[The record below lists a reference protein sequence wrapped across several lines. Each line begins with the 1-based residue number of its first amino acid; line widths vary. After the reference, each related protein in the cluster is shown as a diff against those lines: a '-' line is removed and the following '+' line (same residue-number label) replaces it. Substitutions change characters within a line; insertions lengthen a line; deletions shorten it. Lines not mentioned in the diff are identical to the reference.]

1 MATTDPASRS
11 TAPTGNGD
19 ARTPSPVPTVP
30 APTLQDRIQTLT
42 ELHAR
47 LATLRHVPTVLL
59 KPPTAFSPTFDVV
72 DPDFSVARFSANP
85 AHDLFQT
92 VRSVTETVRSEKV
105 QDALGAAK
113 TSEEG
118 DKSELGL
125 GVSIRPLSP
134 VGSPQPYIPPPVRSS
149 SLFSPPEDDPPPLR
163 AESLIEFVCSFNRG
177 TLPEF
182 KEPPVPP
189 DPGNELP
196 PPLPKCKLAI
206 WSRTKR
212 GPQNETTEVGRCGSW
227 FGNTKLSCPTVLRF
241 TISDVLTAYVSL
253 VFRSEE
259 DPLVV
264 ENVTVF
270 GPRERKLPHEQSHYQ
285 VFRVLS
291 QHIAKMLQ
299 SHPCVPLQTLM
310 HALVSYRALFV
321 DRCTSCQRVLSAEG
335 HIPPVGRIWAQKDS
349 SNLDGNHNQM
359 GPKGPTERDVPTP
372 EPVQLGDVTDHST
385 GYWEPR
391 HVTCLYS

>member
-125 GVSIRPLSP
+125 GVSMW
-134 VGSPQPYIPPPVRSS
+134 G
-149 SLFSPPEDDPPPLR
+149 
-163 AESLIEFVCSFNRG
+163 
-177 TLPEF
+177 
-182 KEPPVPP
+182 
-189 DPGNELP
+189 
-196 PPLPKCKLAI
+196 
-206 WSRTKR
+206 KR
-212 GPQNETTEVGRCGSW
+212 GKG
-227 FGNTKLSCPTVLRF
+227 K
-241 TISDVLTAYVSL
+241 
-253 VFRSEE
+253 
-259 DPLVV
+259 
-264 ENVTVF
+264 
-270 GPRERKLPHEQSHYQ
+270 RK
-285 VFRVLS
+285 
-291 QHIAKMLQ
+291 
-299 SHPCVPLQTLM
+299 
-310 HALVSYRALFV
+310 
-321 DRCTSCQRVLSAEG
+321 
-335 HIPPVGRIWAQKDS
+335 
-349 SNLDGNHNQM
+349 
-359 GPKGPTERDVPTP
+359 
-372 EPVQLGDVTDHST
+372 
-385 GYWEPR
+385 
-391 HVTCLYS
+391 